1 MLQRRS
7 LGFSGI
13 EVSILGIG
21 GNVFGPPR
29 LDVAQTR
36 SVIDAALDAGVDF
49 VDTAIVYGQGNS
61 ELFLGEVLE
70 GRRDRMVIATKFN
83 LRGLEGPVGDHIRSK
98 CDESLRKLRT
108 DVIDL
113 YQIHQSPP
121 DSVEMADIMEALD
134 GLVRAGKVRAIGASN
149 FASWR
154 LSECAHISKDNG
166 WASFATV
173 QNYWHL
179 LARGLEAEVGP
190 YVARS
195 GMGVLPYHPLGGGYL
210 TGKYVLGQEKPA
222 GTRGAAGSG
231 IIKTMES
238 EHNYRLVQEL
248 TELAAEHGRPV
259 AELAIA
265 WLAAQPIVS
274 SVIAGVSNPTQ
285 LMQNVAG
292 ASWQL
297 DAETLARLD
306 EITAPHGVPRQ
317 DVTPYV
323 DRPGN

>member
-1 MLQRRS
+1 MLQQRS
-7 LGFSGI
+7 LGSSGI
-13 EVSILGIG
+13 KVSLLGLG

-29 LDVAQTR
+29 LDVDQTR
-36 SVIDAALDAGVDF
+36 LVIDAALDAGVNF

-61 ELFLGEVLE
+61 ELYLGEVLE

-121 DSVEMADIMEALD
+121 DSVDMVDIMEALD

-166 WASFATV
+166 FASFATV
-173 QNYWHL
+173 QNYWHM

-190 YVARS
+190 FVKRS

-210 TGKYVLGQEKPA
+210 TGKYVLGQEKPE
-222 GTRGAAGSG
+222 GTRGAAGLREALERERHPVKPAHRVPDAHRKLCVRQQRERRG
-231 IIKTMES
+231 RVVGARRRDPG
-238 EHNYRLVQEL
+238 EHRRDHR
-248 TELAAEHGRPV
+248 T
-259 AELAIA
+259 
-265 WLAAQPIVS
+265 
-274 SVIAGVSNPTQ
+274 
-285 LMQNVAG
+285 
-292 ASWQL
+292 
-297 DAETLARLD
+297 ARC
-306 EITAPHGVPRQ
+306 A
-317 DVTPYV
+317 TPGCHAV
-323 DRPGN
+323 HRSPG